1 MLTRITGDAPND
13 MDRGLE
19 FSIQLS
25 ASCLVREQQVGDLLL
40 TVSGQ
45 M

>member
-25 ASCLVREQQVGDLLL
+25 ALREQQVGDLLL